1 MKKIIIFGG
10 IALVLIIAAVL
21 VFVFVLG
28 GDDEGKAEDLPE
40 IKYQFEENYTN
51 IPVGDEDGNYKI
63 LKYQMTI
70 VYTDE
75 EFTEIFPVKADDI
88 TDFLNGYFRD
98 KTLDTINRKNGK
110 ERVKEEILEQLIEL
124 LETDADNLKRVLLT
138 QFIIQ

>member
-28 GDDEGKAEDLPE
+28 GDDEGKVEDLPE

-110 ERVKEEILEQLIEL
+110 ERIKEEILEQLIDL

>member
-28 GDDEGKAEDLPE
+28 GDDEGKVEDLPE

-75 EFTEIFPVKADDI
+75 EFTEIFPTKADDI

-110 ERVKEEILEQLIEL
+110 ERIKEEILEQLIEM